1 MPNLDI
7 AITPAN
13 MERLQ
18 ALLDEVQMG
27 CRVRLV
33 RAEDLP
39 GLCARVERFLRL
51 PRRLLEGTHAF
62 LDPHAAKRPNY
73 HDMDT
78 TQVGVDYRAGR
89 WILVS
94 AFRQRGN
101 SQSATTATITLSEA
115 AQAYVANRALWAA
128 RYAAV

>member
-1 MPNLDI
+1 MPDLDI

-13 MERLQ
+13 MGRLSA
-18 ALLDEVQMG
+18 ALAEVQKG

-51 PRRLLEGTHAF
+51 PRRLLEGTHAH
-62 LDPHAAKRPNY
+62 LDPHASKRPNY

-78 TQVGVDYRAGR
+78 TQLSVDYRAGR
-89 WILVS
+89 WVLARVY
-94 AFRQRGN
+94 RQRGN
-101 SQSATTATITLSEA
+101 SQSATTATITLNEV
-115 AQAYVANRALWAA
+115 AQAYVADRAIWAT
-128 RYAAV
+128 RHAAV